1 MSTFEIIDALMRTNL
16 KETAPSMALA
26 VYAHGEKIAERAYGY
41 LDPETQRQP
50 VLNSTQFDLASVTKL
65 FTTTAFLMQVTEGKV
80 QIDDKVVSVLPE
92 FAKYG
97 ERSIEG
103 GQNPHTLERETSE
116 LTGTVDPS
124 QISFR
129 HLLTHTSG
137 LAPWRDIFLT
147 VGDVPQPP
155 ESGVYVNHQE
165 RLANAL
171 DLIASY
177 PYVSAI
183 GEKVNYSDLGL
194 ITLGAAVAKLDH
206 KDSLADVIYQRV
218 NPAVTY
224 NPPDATKCPPT
235 EYDAR
240 WRKRR
245 CQGEVHDESA
255 CSLGGIAGH
264 AGLFGSADQVAQLG
278 LRWLY
283 ALDGNDP
290 YLSPEIAR
298 EAIRNHKDDRGL
310 GWVLRSTEGSSSGQ
324 FFSPDS
330 FGHTGFTGTTLW
342 IDPQRRL
349 VVSLMT
355 NRVYYGR
362 ESMEI
367 LTFRKKLH
375 DAIVHWVDAL

>member
-1 MSTFEIIDALMRTNL
+1 MTSFEIIDSLIHSALKT
-16 KETAPSMALA
+16 TAPSIALA
-26 VYAHGEKIAERAYGY
+26 VYHHGEIFAERAYGY

-65 FTTTAFLMQVTEGKV
+65 FTTTAFLMQVTAGKAK
-80 QIDDKVVSVLPE
+80 IDDKVVSVLPE

-97 ERSIEG
+97 ERDIEG
-103 GQNPHTLERETSE
+103 GQNPHTLERETNT
-116 LTGTVDPS
+116 LDGTVDPS
-124 QISFR
+124 QVTFR

-137 LAPWRDIFLT
+137 LAPWRDLFLT
-147 VGDVPQPP
+147 VGDLPP
-155 ESGVYVNHQE
+155 APETGETVNHQE
-165 RLANAL
+165 RLTKAL
-171 DLIASY
+171 DLIATY
-177 PYVSAI
+177 PYVSNL

-194 ITLGAAVAKLDH
+194 ITLGAAVARIEH
-206 KDSLADVIYQRV
+206 KATLADVIYERV
-218 NPAVTY
+218 SPAVTY
-224 NPPDATKCPPT
+224 NPPIPEKCPPT
-235 EYDAR
+235 EYDER

-290 YLSPEIAR
+290 QLSQDIAK
-298 EAIRNHKDDRGL
+298 EAITNHREDRGL
-310 GWVLRSTEGSSSGQ
+310 GWVLRSSEGSSSGQ
-324 FFSPDS
+324 YFSENS

-342 IDPQRRL
+342 VDPHRQL
-349 VVSLMT
+349 VVALMT

-362 ESMEI
+362 ESLEI

-375 DAIVHWVDAL
+375 DAVVLWIDTL